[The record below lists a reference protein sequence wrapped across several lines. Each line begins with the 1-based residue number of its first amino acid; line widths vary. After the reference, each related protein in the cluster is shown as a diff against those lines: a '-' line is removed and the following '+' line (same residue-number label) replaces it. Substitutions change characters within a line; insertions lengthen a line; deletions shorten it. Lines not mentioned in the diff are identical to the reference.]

1 MKRFTMH
8 AEPSR
13 RPPLEIDSHGC
24 LYNPAV
30 RQVLGKQLD
39 ARTTAAAEA
48 FAALRWAAK
57 LAHHSVERW
66 ADQHGL
72 SEGRLQIL
80 MRLRHQRDGVAL
92 GELAQMLSVSP
103 RNITGLID
111 NLERD
116 ELVARVPDPADRR
129 SVLATLTEKGRER
142 IDSIWRD
149 AVHREGGLAEGFSQ
163 EELAHLRHLC
173 LRLVQNMS
181 RAIAMKRGVAN
192 EC

>member
-1 MKRFTMH
+1 
-8 AEPSR
+8 
-13 RPPLEIDSHGC
+13 
-24 LYNPAV
+24 
-30 RQVLGKQLD
+30 
-39 ARTTAAAEA
+39 
-48 FAALRWAAK
+48 
-57 LAHHSVERW
+57 VERW
-66 ADQHGL
+66 ADKHGL

-80 MRLRHQRDGVAL
+80 MRLRHERDGVAL

-116 ELVARVPDPADRR
+116 GLVARVPDPADRR
-129 SVLATLTEKGRER
+129 SVLATLTEKGRDR

-149 AVHREGGLAEGFSQ
+149 AAHRQVSLTEGFSE
-163 EELAHLRHLC
+163 EELAQLRHLC

-181 RAIAMKRGVAN
+181 RAMKRGIAN